1 MFFEIISIKGMN
13 LLHSDE
19 IAEGR
24 YLHPAMMPEL
34 LSCTQIDVVNHNINL
49 LIQKFNCLSRKFESS
64 LSTPYTKRKSDRLIS
79 KCTMFMYTRELSS
92 FEAALRLLC

>member
-49 LIQKFNCLSRKFESS
+49 LIQKFNCLRSK
-64 LSTPYTKRKSDRLIS
+64 PKRKVNNTLFSGVSMTIMN
-79 KCTMFMYTRELSS
+79 TF
-92 FEAALRLLC
+92 LR